1 MASKLLPYEIIV
13 RSVIGDAEAIGEV
26 IKHFDAYINRLSQRP
41 VLSIDN
47 TKTYY
52 LVNEDIKLELYIELI
67 VKLPRFDP
75 TRERR

>member
-1 MASKLLPYEIIV
+1 MTDKLLPYEIIV
-13 RSVIGDAEAIGEV
+13 RAVIGDAEAIGEV

-41 VLSIDN
+41 VLSMDN

-75 TRERR
+75 TKER

>member
-1 MASKLLPYEIIV
+1 MLPYEIIV

>member
-52 LVNEDIKLELYIELI
+52 RVNEDIKLELYIELI

-75 TRERR
+75 TKER